1 MSAGLT
7 DEPTEDEPR
16 HVSDHDRQNRERDE
30 HRFACDGHDL
40 GASGLDVLGPV
51 LDMLISFRLSLY
63 NRKLLP
69 LQR

>member
-1 MSAGLT
+1 MSARLT

-16 HVSDHDRQNRERDE
+16 HVSDQDRQNRERDE
-30 HRFACDGHDL
+30 HRFACYGHDL

-51 LDMLISFRLSLY
+51 LDMLVSFRLSLH

-69 LQR
+69 LPR